1 MTKLLDVEGIGP
13 VYADKLK
20 KAGVPTLE
28 ALLEQCATP
37 AGRKAV
43 AEKSGIGHD
52 YILKWANHADLFRIK
67 GVAEEYSELLEAA
80 GVDTVVELA
89 KRNAQN
95 LHQALV
101 QTNARK
107 KLVRRLPTAGQV
119 ANWIAQ
125 AARLPRKLSY

>member
-13 VYADKLK
+13 VYAEKLK

-43 AEKSGIGHD
+43 SENSGIGHD
-52 YILKWANHADLFRIK
+52 HILKWANHADLFRIK
-67 GVAEEYSELLEAA
+67 GVAEEYSDLLEAA

-95 LHQALV
+95 LHKALV
-101 QTNARK
+101 QTNEEK
-107 KLVRRLPTAGQV
+107 QLVRRLPTAGQV
-119 ANWIAQ
+119 ADWIAQ